1 MKKKIIAVLLLWGIL
16 LACGGSMAVT
26 AGAEDAPSSEE
37 FGGAEQIINASSLHK
52 ETVYS
57 VRKSV
62 PLKSFAT
69 GSNEYTLY
77 ELEPYGYAILYNNT
91 MDLMEACYE
100 PEAVS
105 PVSAEEAGPVY
116 YAGPGNYFVYD
127 GESLK
132 NTVDG
137 NVLEYEAMSQLASME
152 AEVELCVQESFA
164 TLSDGDVASPQT
176 STVPSD
182 GIIVKYVKRTYFEN
196 LDRDKDELG
205 DNHHTGTCTVIA
217 IQMLLGYY
225 DNFICDQYVA
235 SKYECGN
242 GTNEAFH
249 LLLNDYVYGD
259 NPVGGIYIRNAAVGI
274 NNYLQER
281 GIIARLLSEYATP
294 DKARN
299 KIFSSILSGYPVA
312 ASMSTIHGAE
322 YDHSVLVYGV
332 QYNPETTVK
341 GSQAKFIVHM
351 GWGIEDTAKVISGAW
366 FYECGYLSNNTHSYG
381 LWKKNST
388 ATHKRVCPCGA
399 VQTES
404 HAGYWDSSTKKCSRC
419 GYVGNITT
427 VTAVQYPQ

>member
-26 AGAEDAPSSEE
+26 AGAEDAPASEE
-37 FGGAEQIINASSLHK
+37 FGVAEQVINSCSLHK

-57 VRKSV
+57 VGKSV

-69 GSNEYTLY
+69 GSYEYTLY

-100 PEAVS
+100 PEAVL
-105 PVSAEEAGPVY
+105 PVSAEESGPVF

-127 GESLK
+127 GGSLK
-132 NTVDG
+132 NTADG
-137 NVLEYEAMSQLASME
+137 SVLEYEAMSQLASME
-152 AEVELCVQESFA
+152 AEVELCVQESLA
-164 TLSDGDVASPQT
+164 TLSEGDTVSPQT

-196 LDRDKDELG
+196 LNEIGK
-205 DNHHTGTCTVIA
+205 NKNGTCTVIA

-235 SKYECGN
+235 AEYESGD
-242 GTNEAFH
+242 GTSESFH
-249 LLLNDYVYGD
+249 QLLNDYVYGD
-259 NPVGGIYIRNAAVGI
+259 KSEGAIYIKNAAVGI
-274 NNYLQER
+274 NSYLQER
-281 GIIARLLSEYATP
+281 GIIARLVSEYATP

-312 ASMSTIHGAE
+312 ASMSTIYGATHN
-322 YDHSVLVYGV
+322 HSVLVYGV

-388 ATHKRVCPCGA
+388 ATHKRICPCGA

-404 HAGYWDSSTKKCSRC
+404 HADYWDSSTKKCSRC